1 MHKKLTSKAVG
12 LVHRLAK
19 LCPKGLISIQNLKMM
34 MLAAAGMRTP
44 LIGSGTASEFD
55 YLITSLILFAF
66 MLD

>member
-1 MHKKLTSKAVG
+1 
-12 LVHRLAK
+12 
-19 LCPKGLISIQNLKMM
+19 MM

-44 LIGSGTASEFD
+44 MISSGTASEFD